1 MIAGDGFC
9 YDSCGFFQGSNMA
22 VYSLGERR
30 VQVQG
35 SDWYIAA
42 SASVI
47 GSVLIED
54 RASIWFNVVIRGD
67 NDQITIGEGSNV
79 QDGSVL
85 HTDAG
90 IKLTIGRNV
99 SIGHMAMLHGCTVG
113 DASLIGINSVVLNH
127 AVIGKHCLIGA
138 GSLIAEGKAIP
149 DGVLVL
155 GWPGKVVRDLTQ
167 AEINDLQG
175 FADGYMERAKR
186 FKQLLQPQQL

>member
-1 MIAGDGFC
+1 MMRAA
-9 YDSCGFFQGSNMA
+9 SLQGSNMA

-30 VQVQG
+30 VQVRG
-35 SDWYIAA
+35 SDWYIAE

-67 NDQITIGEGSNV
+67 NEQITVGEGSNV

-85 HTDAG
+85 HTDPG

-99 SIGHMAMLHGCTVG
+99 SVGHMAMLHGCTVG

-138 GSLIAEGKAIP
+138 GSLIAEGKTIP
-149 DGVLVL
+149 DGVLVM

-175 FADGYMERAKR
+175 FADEYMQRAKR

>member
-1 MIAGDGFC
+1 MT
-9 YDSCGFFQGSNMA
+9 

-30 VQVQG
+30 VQVRG
-35 SDWYIAA
+35 SDWYIAE

-54 RASIWFNVVIRGD
+54 RVSIWFNAVVRGD
-67 NDQITIGEGSNV
+67 DDQISVGEGSNV
-79 QDGSVL
+79 QDGAVL
-85 HTDAG
+85 HTDVG

-99 SIGHMAMLHGCTVG
+99 SVGHMSMLHGCTVG

-138 GSLIAEGKAIP
+138 GSLIAEGKTIP

-167 AEINDLQG
+167 AEIIELQN
-175 FADGYMERAKR
+175 FADEYMQRAR
-186 FKQLLQPQQL
+186 EFKLLLQPQHL